1 MSALLKTYV
10 RFALFLVLINLPSG
24 FQILSPVW
32 LDHFE
37 FLGCLLYTRS
47 PSTLAIIFKFINSI
61 SGAQYPLMKIECST
75 IDWLQ

>member
-1 MSALLKTYV
+1 MSPLLETHVK
-10 RFALFLVLINLPSG
+10 FALFLVRIELPSG

-37 FLGCLLYTRS
+37 FLGCLLYTGS
-47 PSTLAIIFKFINSI
+47 PSTLAIIFKFVNSI
-61 SGAQYPLMKIECST
+61 SGAHYPFMKIESST